1 MRLLKLKSP
10 TLALVFALVGQ
21 VLLLACMFAQSHI
34 PSALNTFL
42 VVLFLPA
49 NRVANLFLSNSGAG
63 GIVFILLLCFLTFLQ
78 MYFIFLAGISLYRHF
93 ARKKS

>member
-21 VLLLACMFAQSHI
+21 ALLLACMFAQSHI
-34 PSALNTFL
+34 PSTLNTIL

-63 GIVFILLLCFLTFLQ
+63 GMVFILFLSFLTFLQ
-78 MYFIFLAGISLYRHF
+78 MYFIILAGISLYRHF
-93 ARKKS
+93 PRRKS